1 MLVRDISC
9 SHQMVE
15 SELLFS
21 VLGYRYGFL
30 LGDGAGVGK
39 GRQLA
44 GIIAENWVQ

>member
-1 MLVRDISC
+1 MLVRDINC
-9 SHQMVE
+9 FHLMVGG
-15 SELLFS
+15 SFS
-21 VLGYRYGFL
+21 YSSLGYRYGFL